1 LSQPVTVDR
10 FSHEALLYSDSDEYL
25 KGTLSFIQEGLAAS
39 EPILVVV
46 AAPKIAALKARLGAD
61 AGRVQFKDM
70 AEVGAN
76 PARIIPAWHQFV
88 ESHAG
93 LGRPFRG
100 IGEPIYPERS
110 PAELVECQRHEALL
124 NVAFDGGPAW
134 RLLCPYNTMALP
146 PDVIE
151 EAHRSHPYVAYDHM
165 YVASG
170 LYPEVVTALAPFTAP
185 LPEPLA
191 LRATL
196 VFNGMGLRPVRR
208 LVSTEAARAGFTSQ
222 PINDLVLAVDEI
234 ASNSIQHGGGS
245 GTLRIWRDGDV
256 LVCEVRDGGHFDDP
270 LADRRRPAPERDG
283 GRGLWLANQLC
294 DLVQVRS
301 SPTGTTVRLH
311 LHRDRTPGLPAHA
324 SRASVRC
331 ER

>member
-1 LSQPVTVDR
+1 MRGTLPVER
-10 FSHEALLYSDSDEYL
+10 FSHEALLYADMDEYVA
-25 KGTLSFIQEGLAAS
+25 GTLAFIREGIAAT

-46 AAPKIAALKARLGAD
+46 GAPKIAALSARLGAD

-93 LGRPFRG
+93 SGRPFRG

-134 RLLCPYNTMALP
+134 RLLCPYNTTALP
-146 PDVIE
+146 LEVIE
-151 EAHRSHPYVAYDHM
+151 EAQRSHPHVAYDDT
-165 YVASG
+165 YAASG
-170 LYPEVVTALAPFTAP
+170 LYPEVVTAGAPFTAP
-185 LPEPLA
+185 LPEPPSV
-191 LRATL
+191 RATL
-196 VFNGMGLRPVRR
+196 AFNGQGLRPLRR
-208 LVSTEAARAGFTSQ
+208 LVSIQAARAGFTSQ
-222 PINDLVLAVDEI
+222 PIADLVQAVHEV
-234 ASNSIQHGGGS
+234 AANSIEHGGGS
-245 GTLRIWRDGDV
+245 GTLRVWRDGDV
-256 LVCEVRDGGHFDDP
+256 LVCEVRDRGHFDDP
-270 LADRRRPAPERDG
+270 LADRRRPDQLKDG

-301 SPTGTTVRLH
+301 RPTGTTVRLH
-311 LHRDRTPGLPAHA
+311 LHCDRT
-324 SRASVRC
+324 R
-331 ER
+331 